1 MIRMLQEI
9 MGSDS
14 FFAGIA
20 KYLVKYE
27 WGTAK
32 TDDLWAEL
40 GQVNELLYC
49 VISCLFC
56 SAYLCHVLYYI

>member
-40 GQVNELLYC
+40 GQVN
-49 VISCLFC
+49 
-56 SAYLCHVLYYI
+56 

>member
-1 MIRMLQEI
+1 MLQEM

-32 TDDLWAEL
+32 TDNLWTEL
-40 GQVNELLYC
+40 GQVLLDK
-49 VISCLFC
+49 S
-56 SAYLCHVLYYI
+56 

>member
-1 MIRMLQEI
+1 

-32 TDDLWAEL
+32 TDNLWTEL
-40 GQVNELLYC
+40 GQVVLRVTTSED
-49 VISCLFC
+49 VILIFRQKLFFPICSCSF
-56 SAYLCHVLYYI
+56 